1 MTTIYIYD
9 PKAVAE
15 LPELPPLPIGALV
28 VGTFNLLEQAADLPQ
43 PRYLTVSDTQ
53 NVCFQFPDDK
63 ASRKALNQWALRFGG
78 DADHPPA
85 RGQGRPR
92 DAVPP
97 GQFDYYGV
105 AIEAYAFIP
114 AETATT

>member
-9 PKAVAE
+9 PKAHDG

-43 PRYLTVSDTQ
+43 PRYLTISDTQ

-78 DADHPPA
+78 T
-85 RGQGRPR
+85 QTTRPHEGKDGPETLCR
-92 DAVPP
+92 LA
-97 GQFDYYGV
+97 FDYYGV
-105 AIEAYAFIP
+105 AVEAYAFIP

>member
-1 MTTIYIYD
+1 MTVIYIYD

-28 VGTFNLLEQAADLPQ
+28 VATSNLLDQAADLDQ

-53 NVCFQFPDDK
+53 NVCLQFPDDK
-63 ASRKALNQWALRFGG
+63 ASTTALTRWALRFGG
-78 DADHPPA
+78 TLTT
-85 RGQGRPR
+85 RPHTGKDGPQTLCR
-92 DAVPP
+92 LD
-97 GQFDYYGV
+97 FDYYGV
-105 AIEAYAFIP
+105 AVEAYAFIP

>member
-28 VGTFNLLEQAADLPQ
+28 VGTFNLLEQAADLAQ
-43 PRYLTVSDTQ
+43 PRYLTISDTQ
-53 NVCFQFPDDK
+53 NIALQFPDDK
-63 ASRKALNQWALRFGG
+63 SSRTALNRWALRFGG
-78 DADHPPA
+78 TITT
-85 RGQGRPR
+85 RPHEGKDGPETLYR
-92 DAVPP
+92 LDF
-97 GQFDYYGV
+97 GYYGV
-105 AIEAYAFIP
+105 AVEAYAFIP